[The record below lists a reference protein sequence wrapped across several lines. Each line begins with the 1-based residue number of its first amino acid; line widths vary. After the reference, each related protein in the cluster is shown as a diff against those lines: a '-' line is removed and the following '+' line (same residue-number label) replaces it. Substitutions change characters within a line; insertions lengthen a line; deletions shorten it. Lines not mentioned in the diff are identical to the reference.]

1 MLPADGI
8 VIAPEPL
15 LTAKFDAVFGAGR
28 WKRSTVP
35 NDQRLDREG
44 LVARV
49 MSASYAPK
57 AATPE
62 HDAIVAALEKLH
74 DRHAY
79 EGSIRITY
87 LTVIVSGRM
96 GAT

>member
-1 MLPADGI
+1 MPA
-8 VIAPEPL
+8 
-15 LTAKFDAVFGAGR
+15 
-28 WKRSTVP
+28 S
-35 NDQRLDREG
+35 REG

-57 AATPE
+57 AGTAE
-62 HDAIVAALEKLH
+62 HDAIVAALTALH
-74 DRHAY
+74 QRHA
-79 EGSIRITY
+79 EGGTVRIAY